1 MVGGDAGWGCCWV
14 MVVALS
20 LRHMLVEKV
29 MAVVWMLWKPGLL
42 WTQVAEDTVL
52 MGLSEKRTSWPR
64 LTNA

>member
-1 MVGGDAGWGCCWV
+1 ML
-14 MVVALS
+14 LS

-29 MAVVWMLWKPGLL
+29 MDYEAVVWMLWKPGLL